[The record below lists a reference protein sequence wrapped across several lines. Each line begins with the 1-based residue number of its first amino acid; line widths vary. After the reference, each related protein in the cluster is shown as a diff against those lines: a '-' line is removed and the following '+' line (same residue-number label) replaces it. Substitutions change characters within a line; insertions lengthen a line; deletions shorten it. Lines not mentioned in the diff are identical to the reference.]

1 MQSDSHN
8 LKYLG
13 IDALGRLIKS
23 SPEIAEQHQ
32 LAVIDCL
39 EVRDLV
45 SFSFLYFGLW
55 HEGLLNESQYLNHVR
70 IHINPIWV
78 E

>member
-1 MQSDSHN
+1 MCYEFCCAFLISEFLFGEQSDSHN

-13 IDALGRLIKS
+13 IDALGRLIKL

-39 EVRDLV
+39 EVKDAV
-45 SFSFLYFGLW
+45 FSSL
-55 HEGLLNESQYLNHVR
+55 
-70 IHINPIWV
+70 
-78 E
+78 